1 MRAFKRS
8 IDAMSGQGR
17 SSITAEAGLSEA
29 HPRSPAMA
37 ARPSFLRQVAAIL
50 WKDLAVEFRTKDIL
64 SSMLIFA
71 LIVLVIF
78 NFAFEL
84 RGENLILVAPGV
96 LWVAF
101 VFAGVLGLGRSMA
114 QEKERGSMEG
124 LLLCPVDRGAIYVA
138 KVLGNLI
145 FIGILE
151 AVALPIFTAFFNL
164 PVLVPGVGLVV
175 VLGTLGFASVG
186 TLFAAMAVN
195 TRAREVML
203 PILLFPIIVPVII
216 ASVKATAF
224 VLDGKPW
231 SSIWPWVNMLVVF
244 DVIFLAVCFV
254 TFEYVVGE

>member
-1 MRAFKRS
+1 MGDGLTAAISISRA
-8 IDAMSGQGR
+8 AVG
-17 SSITAEAGLSEA
+17 
-29 HPRSPAMA
+29 P
-37 ARPSFLRQVAAIL
+37 PSFFRQVGAIL
-50 WKDLAVEFRTKDIL
+50 WKDLAVELRTKDIL
-64 SSMLIFA
+64 SSMLVFG

-101 VFAGVLGLGRSMA
+101 VFAGILGLGRSMA
-114 QEKERGSMEG
+114 QEKERSSMEG
-124 LLLCPVDRGAIYVA
+124 LLLCPVDRGAIFVA
-138 KVLGNLI
+138 KMLGNLI
-145 FIGILE
+145 FIVILE
-151 AVALPIFTAFFNL
+151 AITLPIFAAFFNL
-164 PVLVPGVGLVV
+164 PVLTPGVGLIV

-186 TLFAAMAVN
+186 TLFAAIAIN

-231 SSIWPWVNMLVVF
+231 AEIWPWVNLLIAF

-254 TFEYVVGE
+254 TFEYVIGE